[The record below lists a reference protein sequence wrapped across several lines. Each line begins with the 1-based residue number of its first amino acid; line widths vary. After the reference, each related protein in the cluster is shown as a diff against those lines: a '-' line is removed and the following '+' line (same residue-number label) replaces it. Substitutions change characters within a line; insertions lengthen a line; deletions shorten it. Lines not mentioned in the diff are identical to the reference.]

1 MTPFEEMTALGYRYG
16 APTPQAAEID
26 GQVAAQ
32 QVCPRCGSPLHYEG
46 YQHTDP
52 RYEYIALTVCGHC
65 GYSRSF

>member
-1 MTPFEEMTALGYRYG
+1 MTLFEEMTALGYRYG

-46 YQHTDP
+46 YQRIDP
-52 RYEYIALTVCGHC
+52 GYE
-65 GYSRSF
+65 